1 MTNNEEH
8 IFEQIHNGIESK
20 DAKELELAIDLIWT
34 SGYDLAVFTEILNE
48 LLLVKHHISHQVIT
62 KTLQSIAS
70 PTSVPFIRK
79 VLETNFDYLEY
90 TCSEDEVIT
99 KWFSW
104 ALYAIGTN
112 EAINLMRE
120 YTFSSNEGIKNEMIY
135 RLNKLKS
142 N

>member
-1 MTNNEEH
+1 MTNDKEY

-20 DAKELELAIDLIWT
+20 DTKELELAINLIWT
-34 SGYDLAVFTEILNE
+34 SGYDLAIFTEILNE
-48 LLLVKHHISHQVIT
+48 LLLVKHHRSHQVIT
-62 KTLQSIAS
+62 KRLQSIAS

-90 TCSEDEVIT
+90 TCSEDEVIA

-104 ALYAIGTN
+104 ALYAIGTD
-112 EAINLMRE
+112 EAINLIKE
-120 YTFSSNEGIKNEMIY
+120 YTFSDNEGIKNEMIY
-135 RLNKLKS
+135 RLNQI